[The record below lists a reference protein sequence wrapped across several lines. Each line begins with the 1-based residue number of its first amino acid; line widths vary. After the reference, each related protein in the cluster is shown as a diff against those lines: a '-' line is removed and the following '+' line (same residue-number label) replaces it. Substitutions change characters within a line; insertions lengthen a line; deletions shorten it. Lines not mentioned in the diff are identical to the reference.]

1 MECEPNHFL
10 PRAHHVRKVGEKTK
24 QNMGLLSAVVATMAV
39 RGGHITH
46 GNSFDP
52 SSRVLVLC
60 NSVTNRNDSF
70 AFSPLSA
77 AFIHCIQHI
86 FPVCITITC
95 N

>member
-1 MECEPNHFL
+1 
-10 PRAHHVRKVGEKTK
+10 
-24 QNMGLLSAVVATMAV
+24 MGLLSAIVATMV
-39 RGGHITH
+39 VKGGHITH
-46 GNSFDP
+46 GNSIDP

-86 FPVCITITC
+86 FISQSVLQ
-95 N
+95 